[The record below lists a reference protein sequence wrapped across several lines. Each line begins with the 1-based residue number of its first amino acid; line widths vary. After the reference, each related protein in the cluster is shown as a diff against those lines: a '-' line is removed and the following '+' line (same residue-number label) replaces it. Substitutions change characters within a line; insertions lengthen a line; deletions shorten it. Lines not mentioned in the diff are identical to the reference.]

1 MQSMIGICWGV
12 RRVGI
17 LSTDRTYPT
26 LVPFPLSLRFA
37 RKFSSI
43 FALASRIYA
52 LVFLVTILS
61 LEIYSLSI
69 FRSRKKHLPFFNPIG
84 NNEQTSVGTSAVLTI
99 FRPRRKHRANFSGN
113 PHCVIHFRPRRI
125 HGANLSG
132 KHHCINH
139 FWPPQ
144 DTRSKLQ
151 WRFTL
156 H

>member
-1 MQSMIGICWGV
+1 MDTGGLYPFMQSMIGICWGV

-17 LSTDRTYPT
+17 PSTDRTYPT

-37 RKFSSI
+37 QKFSSI

-61 LEIYSLSI
+61 LAIYSLSI

-84 NNEQTSVGTSAVLTI
+84 NKGQTSVGTSAVLTI

-113 PHCVIHFRPRRI
+113 
-125 HGANLSG
+125 L
-132 KHHCINH
+132 HCISYSSDLLGTTEQTSVGISTASAL
-139 FWPPQ
+139 FPIP
-144 DTRSKLQ
+144 
-151 WRFTL
+151 
-156 H
+156 